1 MISVNY
7 KYLTLFIVALAIY
20 LLWMDVSLQVFSEVT
35 KKTELFVKN
44 DEIKFSVFT
53 NQDHDTKE

>member
-20 LLWMDVSLQVFSEVT
+20 LLWMDVSLQVFIEVT
-35 KKTELFVKN
+35 KKRRNICQKL
-44 DEIKFSVFT
+44 
-53 NQDHDTKE
+53 

>member
-35 KKTELFVKN
+35 KKQNYLSKMM
-44 DEIKFSVFT
+44 K
-53 NQDHDTKE
+53 

>member
-20 LLWMDVSLQVFSEVT
+20 LLWMDVSLPVFIEVT

-44 DEIKFSVFT
+44 NETTFSLFT
-53 NQDHDTKE
+53 NQDNTKE

>member
-20 LLWMDVSLQVFSEVT
+20 LLWMDVSLQVFIEVT

-44 DEIKFSVFT
+44 NETTFSLFT
-53 NQDHDTKE
+53 NQDNTKE